1 MPVTRHPPHR
11 PVLALLTHTVLTSDA
26 WRQTAQEAKDA
37 EFPPREG
44 GTESLRKTLPRPT
57 ATLTPPSKL
66 VQPHALHLVAER
78 LQACLVVRYGVV
90 LKIPAN
96 HRAQP
101 LRRIRNRRV
110 HPLAQRLPNILQL
123 GGHPFAYR
131 LAVYREV
138 PLPPAPPTN
147 VGETQK
153 VEGLRLP
160 FPTLLPA
167 LGGISPEFDQTS
179 FIRVP
184 LQSEFPHPLPQLL
197 QESFCIAS
205 VLKSQH
211 SVVGI
216 PHDDHVTLRHLLP
229 PYLGPDIEHIMQ
241 VEIGKYRRDHRPLR
255 SPFLRLE
262 PPAFLHHAR
271 LQPFPDQAHDPSVCD
286 PMLDKPDHPIVF
298 DFSRS

>member
-90 LKIPAN
+90 LEISAN

-123 GGHPFAYR
+123 GGHQFAYR

-138 PLPPAPPTN
+138 PLLPAPPTN

-167 LGGISPEFDQTS
+167 LGGISPEFGQTD

-184 LQSEFPHPLPQLL
+184 PQSQFAHPLPQLL
-197 QESFCIAS
+197 QDPLCIAS
-205 VLKSQH
+205 VLKPQH
-211 SVVGI
+211 SVVATPGYYLAA
-216 PHDDHVTLRHLLP
+216 LRH
-229 PYLGPDIEHIMQ
+229 GF
-241 VEIGKYRRDHRPLR
+241 PL
-255 SPFLRLE
+255 
-262 PPAFLHHAR
+262 
-271 LQPFPDQAHDPSVCD
+271 
-286 PMLDKPDHPIVF
+286 
-298 DFSRS
+298 